1 MKSSG
6 TKLPHNEKYQLDAN
20 IYKSIPD
27 FNYLNLAV
35 LGGNASHKRASED
48 LGLAFMQLFYQTRDR
63 P

>member
-35 LGGNASHKRASED
+35 LGGNASHKRAS
-48 LGLAFMQLFYQTRDR
+48 
-63 P
+63 